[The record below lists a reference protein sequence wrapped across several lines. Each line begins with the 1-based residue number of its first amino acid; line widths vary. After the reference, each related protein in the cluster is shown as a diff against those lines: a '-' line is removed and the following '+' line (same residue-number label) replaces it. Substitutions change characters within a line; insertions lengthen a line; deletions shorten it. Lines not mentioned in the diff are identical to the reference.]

1 MTPGNATTDDPVGPG
16 MRENNA
22 KSRRRERR
30 KLAAIRRARI
40 GRLTVCALHRAGYL
54 DRIGAT
60 S

>member
-1 MTPGNATTDDPVGPG
+1 MTPGNATRPRPVGPG

-30 KLAAIRRARI
+30 KLASGELIRWWCETLAA
-40 GRLTVCALHRAGYL
+40 VE
-54 DRIGAT
+54 